1 MAGMKCSNTGFLRIL
16 LVITAVSSWS
26 VVPEARS
33 ASRYAPL
40 LASTAGQ
47 DTLRNLALWEDQ
59 RVTGEGNLFAYLK
72 EGSPLVQVRA
82 AEVIGRIQDPADAA
96 QLIPFITSKNRP
108 LAREVIFA
116 LGQLGNGEAVAP
128 LVKARTGAPPED
140 GRLVAEALGKLGGE
154 EATTTLSDMLH
165 DFAAPVRAEAALGL
179 ARHKDPNGANALLLA
194 VHDPDANVA
203 RNAIYALE
211 KQDALP
217 RTCSTVF
224 DFLENSDAGVR
235 AAAAHTLG
243 VLKCPEVIEGLV
255 HRLNDDD
262 TGVVVSACFALGE
275 LKAVQGLNGLGRV
288 LESHKSMHA
297 RAAAAIAMEKIADK
311 KARDALMQGMLDSSA
326 MVRIHSVRA
335 MTAVLGPQSEM
346 FIDEVRGDGSRLVRA
361 EALECYGTAGLE
373 KHTRE
378 LMKIALEDKDPM
390 MRVAAIHALA
400 KFKDKSI
407 PAQLVP
413 LLLDPDFTVAGSAAE
428 ALAALKYHDAVPQL
442 VDAYYT
448 AGEREFVDVELAT
461 LQALA
466 DLNATEA
473 DSVFVHAVSHP
484 DIRVRTLGSETLVK
498 MSKTP
503 PAMQTPREFAEAS
516 FDRSR
521 KKVLGPPLGIR
532 HAVIK
537 SQKGDVEIELYGDD
551 AIQTVAHFIEWAKS
565 GFYKRLTTHRVV
577 PNFVVQGGDPRGD
590 GNGDAGFTIPAEVC
604 QRRYD
609 TAGYVG
615 IADGGKDTG
624 SCQWFITLSPQ
635 PRLSGRYTIIGK
647 VTEGLENVWKIDQGD
662 TFDVK
667 MLD

>member
-1 MAGMKCSNTGFLRIL
+1 MCVMKPDYRTSLFGLLIVLSVMTG
-16 LVITAVSSWS
+16 
-26 VVPEARS
+26 AREPR
-33 ASRYAPL
+33 AAQSRYAPL

-59 RVTGEGNLFAYLK
+59 RVTGDGVLFAYLK

-96 QLIPFITSKNRP
+96 QLIPFIASKNRP
-108 LAREVIFA
+108 LAREVMFA
-116 LGQLGNGEAVAP
+116 LGQLGNAEAVAP
-128 LVKARTGAPPED
+128 LVKARAGLGPED
-140 GRLVAEALGKLGGE
+140 LRLLAEALGKLGGE
-154 EATTTLSDMLH
+154 EATATLTDMLH
-165 DFAAPVRAEAALGL
+165 EFAAPVRAEAALGL
-179 ARHKDPNGANALLLA
+179 ARHKDANAANALLLA
-194 VHDPDANVA
+194 IHDPDASVA
-203 RNAIYALE
+203 RNSLYAIE

-243 VLKCPEVIEGLV
+243 VLKCPESIEGLV
-255 HRLNDDD
+255 HLLNDDD
-262 TGVVVSACFALGE
+262 TGVVVSACWALGE
-275 LKAVQGLNGLGRV
+275 LKATQGLSGLGRV
-288 LESHKSMHA
+288 LEAHKSMHA
-297 RAAAAIAMEKIADK
+297 RAAAAIAMEKIGDK
-311 KARDALMQGMLDSSA
+311 KARDALMQGMLDPCV

-335 MTAVLGPQSEM
+335 MTAVLGPKSEM
-346 FIDEVRGDGSRLVRA
+346 FIDQVREDGSRLVRV
-361 EALECYGTAGLE
+361 EALESYGTAGLE

-413 LLLDPDFTVAGSAAE
+413 LLLDSDFTVAGTAAE
-428 ALAALKYHDAVPQL
+428 AMATLKYHDAVPQL

-473 DSVFVHAVSHP
+473 DSVFVQAVSHP
-484 DIRVRTLGSETLVK
+484 DIRVRTLGSETLTK

-503 PAMQTPREFAEAS
+503 PAMQTPRQFAEAS

-537 SQKGDVEIELYGDD
+537 AQKGDVEIELYGDD
-551 AIQTVAHFIEWAKS
+551 AIQTVAHFIDWAQK
-565 GFYKRLTTHRVV
+565 GFYKKLTTHRVV

-590 GNGDAGFTIPAEVC
+590 GNGDAGFTIPAEVS

-609 TAGYVG
+609 ADGYVG
-615 IADGGKDTG
+615 IADAGKDTG

-647 VTEGLENVWKIDQGD
+647 VTKGMENVWKIDQGD

>member
-1 MAGMKCSNTGFLRIL
+1 MAGMKCFNIKLSSVVLAVTLAAATGG
-16 LVITAVSSWS
+16 
-26 VVPEARS
+26 VPEARS
-33 ASRYAPL
+33 ASRYAAL
-40 LASTAGQ
+40 LASSSGQ

-59 RVTGEGNLFAYLK
+59 RVTNDGALFAYLK
-72 EGSPLVQVRA
+72 EGSALVQVRA

-116 LGQLGNGEAVAP
+116 LGQLGNLEAVEP
-128 LVKARTGAPPED
+128 LVKARAGAVPED
-140 GRLVAEALGKLGGE
+140 VRLVAEALGKLGGE

-194 VHDPDANVA
+194 VHDPDLNVA

-217 RTCSTVF
+217 RACSTIF

-235 AAAAHTLG
+235 AAAAHALG

-255 HRLNDDD
+255 HCLNDDD
-262 TGVVVSACFALGE
+262 TGVVVNACWSLGE
-275 LKAVQGLNGLGRV
+275 LKAAPAVNGLARV
-288 LESHKSMHA
+288 LEGNRSMHA
-297 RAAAAIAMEKIADK
+297 RAAAAIAMEKIGDK
-311 KARDALMQGMLDSSA
+311 KARDALMQGMLDSSV

-335 MTAVLGPQSEM
+335 MTAVLGPKSEM
-346 FIDEVRGDGSRLVRA
+346 FIEQVRSDGNRLVRA
-361 EALECYGTAGLE
+361 EALECYGSAGLE
-373 KHTRE
+373 KHTKE

-400 KFKDKSI
+400 KLKDKSI

-413 LLLDPDFTVAGSAAE
+413 LLLDADFTVAGAAAE
-428 ALAALKYHDAVPQL
+428 ALAALKDRTAVPQL

-461 LQALA
+461 LQALS

-473 DSVFVHAVSHP
+473 DSVFVQAVSHP
-484 DIRVRTLGSETLVK
+484 DIRVRTLATDSLKK
-498 MSKTP
+498 MNKTP
-503 PAMQTPREFAEAS
+503 PAMETPRQFAEAS
-516 FDRSR
+516 FDRTR

-537 SQKGDVEIELYGDD
+537 AQKGDVEIELYGDD
-551 AIQTVAHFIEWAKS
+551 AIQTVAHFIDWAEK
-565 GFYKRLTTHRVV
+565 GFYKKLTTHRVV

-590 GNGDAGFTIPAEVC
+590 GSGDAGFTIPAEVC

-615 IADGGKDTG
+615 IADAGKDTG

-647 VTEGLENVWKIDQGD
+647 VTKGIENVWKIDQGD